1 MIEFD
6 RNFFKEINT
15 AEKAYILG
23 FFYADGNNSGTQI
36 RFDQIVQDIDII
48 EKIKKC
54 MNAQNNI
61 KYVKIDKE
69 NHWDQVRLTFSSRE
83 MCKDVEKLGGIKH
96 KSLVLEFPS
105 FDIVPE
111 KYMSHFIRGYF
122 DGDGCIW
129 NGKRKKMIVKDST
142 RKEGYRER
150 IVHNVKFTIA
160 GTVQFIDKLQDY
172 LVLTLGFRKTKLNMR
187 KKTEHR
193 SDKICTME
201 YSGRRQ
207 IKKFFDFIYKDSTI
221 HMDRKYNKFLEILCA
236 SKEKSLEDTSL
247 IAGTPEMEISSQTSN
262 LEEGSSTIPEMG
274 VHSSEWKCEALNT

>member
-1 MIEFD
+1 
-6 RNFFKEINT
+6 
-15 AEKAYILG
+15 
-23 FFYADGNNSGTQI
+23 
-36 RFDQIVQDIDII
+36 
-48 EKIKKC
+48 
-54 MNAQNNI
+54 
-61 KYVKIDKE
+61 
-69 NHWDQVRLTFSSRE
+69 
-83 MCKDVEKLGGIKH
+83 
-96 KSLVLEFPS
+96 
-105 FDIVPE
+105 
-111 KYMSHFIRGYF
+111 
-122 DGDGCIW
+122 
-129 NGKRKKMIVKDST
+129 
-142 RKEGYRER
+142 
-150 IVHNVKFTIA
+150 
-160 GTVQFIDKLQDY
+160 
-172 LVLTLGFRKTKLNMR
+172 MR